1 MAKNAVL
8 QLFYHV
14 SVTIQLSEIKPS
26 MHIYADSMP
35 IHVYFHSLLNLV
47 FLLFTKKCILV

>member
-1 MAKNAVL
+1 MAKNAIL

-35 IHVYFHSLLNLV
+35 IHVYFQVPS
-47 FLLFTKKCILV
+47 